1 MSLEVLNRD
10 PERRQNYATRNGVL
24 YVQMAN
30 VMRQRIRSGLWR
42 AGTQIPTLDDL
53 EKEFN
58 VARVTLRQALSLLEQ
73 EGMIWRRR
81 GLGTFVSE
89 RPANEWFKL
98 KSSREQLVHALEGN
112 WSRLLEAEAGD
123 GVPWLEEGDGIPAPA
138 YRHMRRLH
146 GREARPYAV
155 VDMHLDRRVYALAPE
170 RFDSEMIIPVLDSLQ
185 EIEIADIR
193 QTFTLGT
200 ADGDVAEHLSVPIGS
215 PTGIMRRVVRD
226 TNECAIYV
234 GVVNYP
240 GDLVRIEIGLGNEP
254 SERSQRVD

>member
-1 MSLEVLNRD
+1 MSLEELKRD
-10 PERRQNYATRNGVL
+10 PGRRSGYATRNGVL

-30 VMRQRIRSGLWR
+30 VMRQRIRSGFWR
-42 AGTQIPTLDDL
+42 AGTQIPTLDEL

-58 VARVTLRQALSLLEQ
+58 VARVTLRQALSLLEE

-89 RPANEWFKL
+89 GPANEWFKL

-123 GVPWLEEGDGIPAPA
+123 VPWLEEADGIPARA

-146 GREARPYAV
+146 GREAQAYAV

-170 RFDSEMIIPVLDSLQ
+170 RFDSEMIIPVLDALP
-185 EIEIADIR
+185 EIDIADIR

-200 ADGDVAEHLSVPIGS
+200 ADGDVAAHLSVPIGS

-226 TNECAIYV
+226 TTGCAIYV

-240 GDLVRIEIGLGNEP
+240 GDLVRIEIGLGSEP
-254 SERSQRVD
+254 TEGSGRAD